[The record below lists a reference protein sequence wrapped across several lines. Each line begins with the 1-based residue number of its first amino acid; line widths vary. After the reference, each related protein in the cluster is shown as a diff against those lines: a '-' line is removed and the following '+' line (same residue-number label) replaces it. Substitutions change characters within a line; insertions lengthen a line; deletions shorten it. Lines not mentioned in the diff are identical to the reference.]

1 MQPSIKENTW
11 TAPVVYTF
19 YIILADLLP
28 ITSQL
33 ISMVIVV
40 DDVNQETMISTYEE
54 KKSETTEDDWSLLN
68 DDKKLE
74 NLQKSAN
81 LVSTSG
87 LFKELSTK
95 YVSTS
100 SKGKH

>member
-1 MQPSIKENTW
+1 
-11 TAPVVYTF
+11 
-19 YIILADLLP
+19 
-28 ITSQL
+28 
-33 ISMVIVV
+33 MVIVI
-40 DDVNQETMISTYEE
+40 DDVNQETINSTYEE
-54 KKSETTEDDWSLLN
+54 KKSETTEEDWSLLN

-74 NLQKSAN
+74 MIQKSAN

-100 SKGKH
+100 SRGKS